1 MKSHY
6 INEMADFCEK
16 AGADVAEV
24 ARGMGLD
31 ARIGSRFLNAGI
43 GFGGSC
49 FPKDTMAMAY
59 MGRQFK
65 SPLELI
71 ETTISGNA
79 QRKIRMAERV
89 LVAVKDMPQ
98 AKIAVWGLAF
108 KNGTDDC
115 RQSPAMEI
123 INELLKYQ
131 AHITAY
137 DPQAMDNARMLLGD
151 KIAYAPDMY
160 TAAQNADVLVI
171 LTEWPQFAA
180 ADLAKL
186 AQQMKHKILLDFRNM
201 LDGSKATDLGFN
213 YQRIGKKY

>member
-1 MKSHY
+1 
-6 INEMADFCEK
+6 
-16 AGADVAEV
+16 
-24 ARGMGLD
+24 MGLD
-31 ARIGSRFLNAGI
+31 ARIGSRFLNTGI

-49 FPKDTMAMAY
+49 FPKNTMVMAY

-79 QRKIRMAERV
+79 QRKVRMAERV
-89 LVAVKDMPQ
+89 LAAVKDMPQ

-151 KIAYAPDMY
+151 KIAYASDMY
-160 TAAQNADVLVI
+160 TAAQNADALVI
-171 LTEWPQFAA
+171 LTEWPQFSVT
-180 ADLAKL
+180 DLAKL
-186 AQQMKHKILLDFRNM
+186 ALQMRHKILLDFRNM
-201 LDGSKATDLGFN
+201 LDGQKAVDLGFN
-213 YQRIGKKY
+213 YQCIGKKY